1 MKHRDGS
8 ATLVPNEGTYIP
20 RGGRDPNST
29 LPAPTMEEII
39 KEHEE
44 IKEEH
49 RQYLA
54 RPVKYWDGVR
64 ITPQTGR
71 YNHLSWLFPM
81 YFLCFIWTIRLLT
94 QRL

>member
-8 ATLVPNEGTYIP
+8 ATFVPEEGTYVL
-20 RGGRDPNST
+20 RGGRVPNST

-49 RQYLA
+49 RQYLI
-54 RPVKYWDGVR
+54 RPVNYWDGAR
-64 ITPQTGR
+64 TTPQTGYG

-81 YFLCFIWTIRLLT
+81 YFPCFL
-94 QRL
+94 